1 MSADDLDDNL
11 IYDEKVTALSDDEA
25 GADDLKDNL
34 VYDGNISSSDNESED
49 ENSSDS
55 DSKDDNKKRKHED
68 DDDDDENSNEESSNE
83 DENEISAENEDEENE
98 GGDNDEEDTE
108 DSEEKKAKQEAEAKE
123 KEAQKKAK
131 AKKKREEMKKK
142 KRMRLEKEQ
151 LEKENEKK
159 SKSDSEIFWSSI
171 DSNNSVTQIEKD
183 EINDECFVNSSF
195 TSEQRTLSNISS
207 FIKQVYPN
215 WKKNLGKPPKES
227 DYKGQ
232 PSVLVVTQSAIRA
245 VEVIRALNEFSKYCK
260 VGKLFSKHMKVKE
273 QVEYLQ
279 KSVVKIAVG
288 TPNRLIKLAENESLD
303 MNKLDLLVIDYTF
316 KDSKNRNIFEIP
328 EIRKDL
334 LTFIKQHCINRI
346 KEQTQKIA
354 LY

>member
-11 IYDEKVTALSDDEA
+11 IYDDKTTALSDDEA

-34 VYDGNISSSDNESED
+34 VYDSNASDSDNGIDDDDSDNES
-49 ENSSDS
+49 
-55 DSKDDNKKRKHED
+55 DNKKRKHED
-68 DDDDDENSNEESSNE
+68 DDEDE
-83 DENEISAENEDEENE
+83 DENEDNEDDDEVESEDNGEEE
-98 GGDNDEEDTE
+98 EEDN
-108 DSEEKKAKQEAEAKE
+108 EEKKAKQEAEAKE

-151 LEKENEKK
+151 LEKEDEKK
-159 SKSDSEIFWSSI
+159 SKSDSEIFWNSI
-171 DSNNSVTQIEKD
+171 DNDNSVTQIEKD

-195 TSEQRTLSNISS
+195 TSEQRSLSNISS
-207 FIKQVYPN
+207 FVKQVYPN

-245 VEVIRALNEFSKYCK
+245 VDIIRALNEFSKYCK
-260 VGKLFSKHMKVKE
+260 VGKLFSKHMKVKD
-273 QVEYLQ
+273 QVEYLK

-334 LTFIKQHCINRI
+334 LTFVKQHCINRI
-346 KEQTQKIA
+346 KDKTQKIA

>member
-1 MSADDLDDNL
+1 MSADDLNDNL
-11 IYDEKVTALSDDEA
+11 IYDDKVTALSDDEA
-25 GADDLKDNL
+25 GADDLNDNL
-34 VYDGNISSSDNESED
+34 VYDGNVSGSDNESEN
-49 ENSSDS
+49 ESDS
-55 DSKDDNKKRKHED
+55 DSDDSKDNDKKRKHEN
-68 DDDDDENSNEESSNE
+68 DDDEDS
-83 DENEISAENEDEENE
+83 DENEDSSNNENELEGDE
-98 GGDNDEEDTE
+98 DNDNSDNDTDE
-108 DSEEKKAKQEAEAKE
+108 DSEEKKIKQEAEAKE
-123 KEAQKKAK
+123 REAKKKAK
-131 AKKKREEMKKK
+131 AKKKRDEMKKK

-151 LEKENEKK
+151 LEKENERKT
-159 SKSDSEIFWSSI
+159 KSDSEIFWSSI

-183 EINDECFVNSSF
+183 EINDQSFVNSSL
-195 TSEQRTLSNISS
+195 TSEQRSLSNLSS

-245 VEVIRALNEFSKYCK
+245 VEVIRSLNEFSKYCK

-273 QVEYLQ
+273 QVEYLS

-316 KDSKNRNIFEIP
+316 KDSKNRNIFEITMN
-328 EIRKDL
+328 IL
-334 LTFIKQHCINRI
+334 IIYNSNIINVI
-346 KEQTQKIA
+346 F
-354 LY
+354 Y